1 MSDKRQEQRK
11 SIREWESI
19 VEKAIREAQER
30 GEFDNLPGLGK
41 PIHWDDDHVPPEW
54 RMAHRILKNAGL
66 APMWIEDDKRIRKER
81 KALRELLERFEAWYR
96 EEVTALVHLA
106 PSQASE
112 RLEELEAARRVR
124 MATYRQRAAAL
135 NKEIDRFNL
144 IVPIV
149 RLQWPRIRIEE
160 ELRRFQARLDEIRT
174 QSIQDAESSQ

>member
-1 MSDKRQEQRK
+1 MREEQEERRK
-11 SIREWESI
+11 PARDWDSI

-30 GEFDNLPGLGK
+30 GEFDNLPGAGK
-41 PIHWDDDHVPPEW
+41 PIRWDDEHVPPEW

-66 APMWIEDDKRIRKER
+66 APMWIEDDKRIRQER

-96 EEVTALVHLA
+96 EEVATLA
-106 PSQASE
+106 NLMPSEAE
-112 RLEELEAARRVR
+112 ARLEELEAARRVR

-160 ELRRFQARLDEIRT
+160 ELRRFQARLDAIRA
-174 QSIQDAESSQ
+174 QGVRKQG